1 MEHARSGESGTRHA
15 HLQSPA
21 GPPRPAAR
29 KRSTLLSRFAGLN
42 LDIRHGGKR
51 AFCAPADDYI
61 RMPPVASFR
70 SPEAYYAVLAHECVH
85 HSRLLASARKR
96 LTVDP

>member
-29 KRSTLLSRFAGLN
+29 KRSTLLSWFAGLN

-61 RMPPVASFR
+61 RMSPGRLVPLAGGVLRRTRPRVACISQPIVGFR
-70 SPEAYYAVLAHECVH
+70 PQKAYG
-85 HSRLLASARKR
+85 
-96 LTVDP
+96 